1 MNLKAGGNLDH
12 PLLSGRADLIN
23 GSLQIPRLGLDIEQ
37 LTMHSQS
44 DGNEKFSFHLDAR
57 SGGGKLAVD
66 GNTRLDRSAGW
77 PTEIKIKGDSFEVS
91 SIPEARVM
99 VSPDLQIKLNNR
111 NIDITGN
118 VHVPYAK
125 LQPKDVTQAA
135 KISSDT
141 VIIGGEQQP
150 EEKWLINT
158 AVRLTL
164 GERVHFYGFGFEG
177 RLGGSL
183 LLEDKPG
190 QLTRATGQI
199 TIPEGIY
206 RAYGQRLEVE
216 NGRILYTGGPLS
228 NPGLDLRAVRKVDAV
243 TAGILVKGSLNQ
255 PQMDIFSTPAM
266 SQTDA
271 LAYIILGHPIENASS
286 EEGNMMAKAAL
297 ALGLSGGDT
306 IARSLGDRFGLDDMR
321 VESSGKG
328 DQAALVVGRYISPK
342 LYASYGVGLI
352 DSVNTLTLRYQ
363 LSSKWQIK
371 AESGE
376 AQGADILYTIDR

>member
-1 MNLKAGGNLDH
+1 
-12 PLLSGRADLIN
+12 
-23 GSLQIPRLGLDIEQ
+23 
-37 LTMHSQS
+37 
-44 DGNEKFSFHLDAR
+44 
-57 SGGGKLAVD
+57 
-66 GNTRLDRSAGW
+66 
-77 PTEIKIKGDSFEVS
+77 
-91 SIPEARVM
+91 M
-99 VSPDLQIKLNNR
+99 VSPDLQIKLKNR

-216 NGRILYTGGPLS
+216 NGRILYTGGPLT
-228 NPGLDLRAVRKVDAV
+228 NPGLDIRAVRKVDAV